1 LEVEMHQGYPLKRT
15 DRSNISST
23 SELDKI
29 REETWDKNL
38 IEFNQEYLSQVQ
50 ENEGKSDKSQ

>member
-1 LEVEMHQGYPLKRT
+1 MHQGYPLKRT